1 MGNTTNK
8 VSTNTTAPDS
18 LDTSAG
24 VLNQRIHYL
33 DQVRAFAMLL
43 GVFFHAAFPYSTD
56 AQNGWFLK
64 DTSDSMSFTIFIVF
78 SHLFRMA
85 LFFLVAG
92 FFANLLIQKR
102 GVKAFLKNR
111 AIRILLPFVIF
122 FPIIMTIFI
131 FIFYFIS
138 RYLPEE
144 ALSPLLANM
153 LFAINNPEAAS
164 EGQTLSTA
172 HLWFLYNLV
181 YFCLFAAILQRFRFS
196 YLRKFM
202 SFVFN
207 SGWHLLF
214 LPLFLVPALYSVK
227 VPASTPDSFSPQLWS
242 YGYYGLFFFFGWHFF
257 YHQGYLDKIKGHLWK
272 LTLFCLIAF
281 SLFVFVM
288 PVVNFATSP
297 SSDIVAAKIFWS
309 ANFEHLFLVGLE
321 AYLSFYLVII
331 FLYLGKKLL
340 NKESRLM
347 RYISDASYWIYL
359 VHVPLLLYFQTFFVP
374 MEMPLIFKFFLSI
387 ALVFIVSTVV
397 YDLLIRYSFVGSM
410 LNGKKSRKQ
419 DGLRLLRQSSS

>member
-1 MGNTTNK
+1 MGKTTSNVSNANTK
-8 VSTNTTAPDS
+8 DD
-18 LDTSAG
+18 LDTSPG
-24 VLNQRIHYL
+24 LLNQRIHYL
-33 DQVRAFAMLL
+33 DHVRAFAMLL

-64 DTSDSMSFTIFIVF
+64 DTSSSMSFTVFIVF

-85 LFFLVAG
+85 LFFLIAG

-122 FPIIMTIFI
+122 FPIIMAVFI

-138 RYLPEE
+138 RHLPEE
-144 ALSPLLANM
+144 TLSPLLANM
-153 LFAINNPEAAS
+153 LVTMNNPEAVL
-164 EGQTLSTA
+164 ETPTLSTA
-172 HLWFLYNLV
+172 HLWFLYNLL
-181 YFCLFAAILQRFRFS
+181 YFCLFAAILQRFRFF

-214 LPLFLVPALYSVK
+214 LPLFLMPALYSVN

-272 LTLFCLIAF
+272 LIIFCLITF
-281 SLFVFVM
+281 PLFVLLM
-288 PVVNFATSP
+288 PVVDFSP
-297 SSDIVAAKIFWS
+297 SSSSDIIDPKFFWS
-309 ANFEHLFLVGLE
+309 ANFEYLFLVGLE

-340 NKESRLM
+340 NKKSKLM

-359 VHVPLLLYFQTFFVP
+359 VHVPLLLYVQTLLVE
-374 MEMPLIFKFFLSI
+374 MDMPLVLKFFIST
-387 ALVFIVSTVV
+387 ALVFIVSTMV
-397 YDLLIRYSFVGSM
+397 YDLLVRYSFIGSM
-410 LNGKKSRKQ
+410 LNGKKSRQQ